1 MADKKNLCA
10 QIDIALHNRV
20 TEEKDRLEMTTSQ
33 YIAALLTEYYKMK
46 DENGGTNMTGLQ
58 MAFAIVLIVLGILIT
73 VVILLQK
80 NREAD
85 ASAIQGQSSAQM
97 NDNKFFDKTSG
108 HAKDDTLAN
117 ITKVLSVIFVIIA
130 VGYTLFM
137 QFHG

>member
-1 MADKKNLCA
+1 
-10 QIDIALHNRV
+10 
-20 TEEKDRLEMTTSQ
+20 
-33 YIAALLTEYYKMK
+33 
-46 DENGGTNMTGLQ
+46 MTGFQ
-58 MAFAIVLIVLGILIT
+58 MAFAIILIVLGIVIT

-85 ASAIQGQSSAQM
+85 ASAMTGQSSAQM

-117 ITKVLSVIFVIIA
+117 ITNVLSVIFVIIA
-130 VGYTLFM
+130 VAGTLYM

>member
-1 MADKKNLCA
+1 
-10 QIDIALHNRV
+10 
-20 TEEKDRLEMTTSQ
+20 
-33 YIAALLTEYYKMK
+33 
-46 DENGGTNMTGLQ
+46 MTGLQ

-130 VGYTLFM
+130 VSYTLFM

>member
-1 MADKKNLCA
+1 
-10 QIDIALHNRV
+10 
-20 TEEKDRLEMTTSQ
+20 
-33 YIAALLTEYYKMK
+33 
-46 DENGGTNMTGLQ
+46 MTGLQ
-58 MAFAIVLIVLGILIT
+58 MAFAIILIVLGIVIT

-108 HAKDDTLAN
+108 HARDDTLAN
-117 ITKVLSVIFVIIA
+117 ITKVLGVIFVLVA

-137 QFHG
+137 QLHG